1 VSGDG
6 MEIEGRWR
14 IPGIWSGKFLMVRSR
29 GKEESVV
36 RKAFEPVGES

>member
-14 IPGIWSGKFLMVRSR
+14 IPGIWKFLMVRSR